1 MQDVDLPWP
10 IFHQT
15 KPSPTQ
21 NQLKITLCH
30 PYSPIWAEFWPFL
43 ASPNATHSYPSPTRP
58 DPTKHLGAHSTLPL
72 INLNI
77 VLQYMLGTLKF
88 VPPDDKSFV
97 LVRTS
102 LPKFQHLL
110 LMSEIVFLRPAQPFC
125 HCQYFALTPCKTNC
139 LLCPSSFILCTW
151 PRFSREVCYW
161 MCLDILPTTRN
172 QDIWSSIHYSWTKG
186 HQLKTGYVCVCQIP
200 W

>member
-10 IFHQT
+10 IFQQT

-21 NQLKITLCH
+21 IQLKITLCH

-88 VPPDDKSFV
+88 VPPDV
-97 LVRTS
+97 L
-102 LPKFQHLL
+102 PW
-110 LMSEIVFLRPAQPFC
+110 SELSYLSSSIFYLCLKLYSSDPPSPSVIDITL
-125 HCQYFALTPCKTNC
+125 LTPCKTNRS
-139 LLCPSSFILCTW
+139 LRPSSFKLCTW

-161 MCLDILPTTRN
+161 ICLDILPTTRN
-172 QDIWSSIHYSWTKG
+172 QDIWSNIHY
-186 HQLKTGYVCVCQIP
+186 
-200 W
+200 